1 MAIILNDAGLHS
13 HFLPLTFTR
22 PVGHLRPGILR
33 LSEGWYVRSGLGV
46 GFRTEGYLSRAF
58 PMPTEGPAYEVEGG
72 LFPTDELVTAV
83 LDLRPGHVL
92 IQEGRALA
100 FRLESEAAPSL
111 ADWRTP
117 PAYLR
122 TVPFAGE
129 VIRYERPWHLF
140 QHAGKAIAHDF
151 ELLTEGRRSQP
162 LSPYNTVI
170 GDPNL
175 IFLEEGAIVE
185 AAILNTLNGPIHIG
199 KNAEVMEGCM
209 IRGPFTL
216 GDHSQLKMGAKIYGP
231 TVVGPESRVGGEVN
245 NSVIAG
251 FSNKGHDG
259 FLGNSVLGEW
269 CNLGADTNT
278 SNLKNTY
285 GNVQVFSYADNAMA
299 DTGLMFC
306 GLIMGDHAKSS
317 INTMFNTGTVV
328 GPAANVFGH
337 GFPPKHVPGF
347 AWGGGNGFAVYEF
360 SKALVTA
367 RRVMERRK
375 VPLTPLDE
383 AVLEHVFNAEQR
395 RIG

>member
-46 GFRTEGYLSRAF
+46 GFRTEGYLSKAF
-58 PMPTEGPAYEVEGG
+58 PMPSEGPDYEVEAG
-72 LFPTDELVTAV
+72 LFPTDELVAAV
-83 LDLRPGHVL
+83 LDLRPGQVL
-92 IQEGRALA
+92 VQEGRSLA

-117 PAYLR
+117 PAYLKPM
-122 TVPFAGE
+122 PFAGE

-140 QHAGKAIAHDF
+140 QHAGKAIKHDF
-151 ELLTEGRRSQP
+151 ALLTEGRRSQP
-162 LSPYNTVI
+162 LSAYNTVI

-199 KNAEVMEGCM
+199 KDAEVMEGCLV
-209 IRGPFTL
+209 RGPFVL
-216 GDHSQLKMGAKIYGP
+216 GDDSQLKMGAKIYGP
-231 TVVGPESRVGGEVN
+231 TVVGPECRVGGEVT
-245 NSVIAG
+245 NSVISG

-317 INTMFNTGTVV
+317 INAMFNTGTVV
-328 GPAANVFGH
+328 GPSANIFGS

-347 AWGGGNGFAVYEF
+347 AWGGSNGFAVYEL

-375 VPLTPLDE
+375 VPFTPVDE
-383 AVLEHVFNAEQR
+383 AVLEHIFKEEQR